1 MEKESEIEKDN
12 VRHLPETVWTMT
24 FSQQKVGERFV
35 ISLEEE
41 GEFNG
46 DELSEAALSVML
58 LNILFTHL
66 CNSHGV
72 VFDGE

>member
-24 FSQQKVGERFV
+24 FAQQKVGERFV
-35 ISLEEE
+35 ITLEEE